1 MRAVELL
8 RVNPK
13 GIGTSDPE
21 LLLIS
26 LMIDSNKEVPILMS
40 YKLYL
45 TSYILN

>member
-1 MRAVELL
+1 MEMEAVELL

-13 GIGTSDPE
+13 IGTSDPE

-40 YKLYL
+40 Y
-45 TSYILN
+45 